1 MPEKPVKST
10 KVRKP
15 KKQKVKQG
23 HKLVWLTL
31 IILIIPCV
39 MIGYILLVS
48 ARETDQPVEG
58 NRFGPNDLNPKIEET
73 QMSAIQGD
81 LMSIPNMESATIDL
95 KSATLRV
102 HLNLVD
108 NADDV
113 MLEDAANQAYDII
126 NNHLPIGTYFTS
138 NGEGKMYDLEID
150 SYNYLVD
157 DAHPADGWR
166 FVKVVKNNAGNRVTD
181 HITTPRNADL
191 ANQVRYTPP
200 AQPAE
205 QTEQPAEQ
213 PVEGEGEGQ

>member
-1 MPEKPVKST
+1 MPELKKMINGKKS
-10 KVRKP
+10 P

-58 NRFGPNDLNPKIEET
+58 NRFGPNDLNPKIEES
-73 QMSAIQGD
+73 QFAAIQGD
-81 LMSIPNMESATIDL
+81 LMNIGNMESATIDL

-108 NADDV
+108 NADDA

-126 NNHLPIGTYFTS
+126 NNHLPIETYFTS
-138 NGEGKMYDLEID
+138 NADAKMYDLEID

-157 DAHPADGWR
+157 DTHPTEGWR
-166 FVKVVKNNAGNRVTD
+166 FVKVVKNNSGNRVTD
-181 HITTPRNADL
+181 HVTTPRNPDL

-200 AQPAE
+200 AQS
-205 QTEQPAEQ
+205 EQPAEA
-213 PVEGEGEGQ
+213 PVEGEGQ